1 MKWLSIPSAMSQ
13 HDTVWRMMVNQ
24 DEFIYSVVAEPPT
37 NMLARSGNVQKLFET
52 TAWYEREYKG
62 VSFGLDQKML
72 VKPFRGAAFLF
83 KCNTNHYGCSVS
95 AIPRYLQ
102 IFILRSQIPD
112 SLIPHVEYNWA
123 KDNHSEQWKRGPW
136 LFVGYFSGMKYCP
149 VMWGLFHK
157 PWQKDPY

>member
-1 MKWLSIPSAMSQ
+1 MSQ
-13 HDTVWRMMVNQ
+13 HDTVRRMMVNQ
-24 DEFIYSVVAEPPT
+24 DELTYSVVAEPPMSQT
-37 NMLARSGNVQKLFET
+37 CSPGVET

-62 VSFGLDQKML
+62 LSFGLDKKML
-72 VKPFRGAAFLF
+72 VKPFRGAAFPF

-95 AIPRYLQ
+95 AIPRHLQ
-102 IFILRSQIPD
+102 IFILRSQFPD

-123 KDNHSEQWKRGPW
+123 KDNHSEQWQRGPW

-157 PWQKDPY
+157 PWHKDPY